1 MRSALEK
8 IWDLN
13 IKAFPSA
20 MVWAVS
26 FWFIIE
32 SSSLLIRLG
41 ALLTANLAVIYSG
54 LILAKRERPRS
65 GVTLL
70 HALQDRFV
78 WKALLPISFILG
90 LALQNVRHQES
101 TTIFAKYF
109 YSSIVLSSLILWL
122 FALVV
127 LIPARAYLG
136 FQGEEI
142 TVLSLGMKII
152 SGHKG
157 ALGLSLSILLFT
169 WPLFFIYIF
178 LALTL
183 AQSIILSKIEEG
195 MRVNLA

>member
-1 MRSALEK
+1 MRRALEM

-20 MVWAVS
+20 MLWAVS

-32 SSSLLIRLG
+32 SPSLLIRLG
-41 ALLTANLAVIYSG
+41 ALLFANLAVIYSG

-65 GVTLL
+65 GVTLSRAL
-70 HALQDRFV
+70 HDSFV
-78 WKALLPISFILG
+78 WKVLLPISFILG
-90 LALQNVRHQES
+90 LALQNARHQES
-101 TTIFAKYF
+101 TSVIAKYF

-122 FALVV
+122 FASVI

-142 TVLSLGMKII
+142 TVLSIGMKFL
-152 SGHKG
+152 SEHKG
-157 ALGLSLSILLFT
+157 TLALSLSILLFT

-183 AQSIILSKIEEG
+183 SQSITLPKMEEE

>member
-1 MRSALEK
+1 M

-20 MVWAVS
+20 MLWAVS
-26 FWFIIE
+26 FWFVIE
-32 SSSLLIRLG
+32 SPSLLIRLG
-41 ALLTANLAVIYSG
+41 ALLFANLAVIYSG

-65 GVTLL
+65 GITLSR
-70 HALQDRFV
+70 ALRDSFV
-78 WKALLPISFILG
+78 WKVLIPISFILG
-90 LALQNVRHQES
+90 LALQNARHQES
-101 TTIFAKYF
+101 TSVIAKYF
-109 YSSIVLSSLILWL
+109 YSSIVLSSLVLWL
-122 FALVV
+122 FASVV

-142 TVLSLGMKII
+142 TVLSIGMKII
-152 SGHKG
+152 AAHKG
-157 ALGLSLSILLFT
+157 TLALSLAILLFT

-183 AQSIILSKIEEG
+183 SQSLTLQIIEEE